1 LLLLIDQRAHAASPD
16 DLAPFADILYDRRVE
31 HQDPA
36 VPPAGPLAGVVVVS
50 FEHAVAAPFA
60 TRHLADLGARV
71 VKVERPGRG
80 DFARG
85 YDDAVHG
92 LSSFFV
98 WLNRG
103 KESLALDVKA
113 TGASEVMDRL
123 ITSADVVVHN
133 LSDGAAERLG
143 ITPEQLL
150 LRHPELVAAAIS
162 GYGAPGPYTGRKA
175 YDLLVQAETGL
186 LSVTG
191 TEEAPSKV
199 GASVADIA
207 AGTYVF
213 SGVLAAL
220 YQRERTGRGTAVSIS
235 MLDALAE
242 WMGAQAHFGH
252 HTGRRPARTGAHH
265 ATIAPYG
272 PYRCQDGREVFVA
285 VQNDD
290 EWRRLCTDVLGD
302 AALASDARFATN
314 VSRVRHREGMD
325 RSLVPA
331 LALLPSAALTHRLD
345 EGRIAWAVQRDVGEL
360 HDHPQL
366 QARGRWIDTDSPVGP
381 IPTLVPPLG
390 LHRVPVHTRLPG
402 VGEDT
407 DAVLHQLG
415 YSPEE
420 IGELHARGVVE

>member
-1 LLLLIDQRAHAASPD
+1 
-16 DLAPFADILYDRRVE
+16 VE
-31 HQDPA
+31 HQNPE
-36 VPPAGPLAGVVVVS
+36 PPDAPLAGVTVVS

-71 VKVERPGRG
+71 IKVERPGRG

-113 TGASEVMDRL
+113 AGAAEILDRL
-123 ITSADVVVHN
+123 VASADVVVHN
-133 LSDGAAERLG
+133 LSEGAAERLG
-143 ITPEQLL
+143 ITPDQLL
-150 LRHPELVAAAIS
+150 RRRPELIAAAIS

-175 YDLLVQAETGL
+175 YDLLLQAETGL

-191 TEEAPSKV
+191 TEETPSKV

-220 YQRERTGRGTAVSIS
+220 YQRERTGRGTAVSVS

-242 WMGAQAHFGH
+242 WMGAQAQFGH
-252 HTGRRPARTGAHH
+252 HAGRRPARTGAHH

-272 PYRCQDGREVFVA
+272 PYRCADEREVFVA

-290 EWRRLCTDVLGD
+290 EWARLCADVLGD
-302 AALASDARFATN
+302 AHLAADTRFATN
-314 VSRVRHREGMD
+314 VLRVRNREEMD
-325 RSLVPA
+325 ELLVPA
-331 LALLPSAALTHRLD
+331 LAGMPSTTLTDRLD

-360 HDHPQL
+360 HRHPQL
-366 QARGRWIDTDSPVGP
+366 QARGRWVDTESPVGP
-381 IPTLVPPLG
+381 VPTLVPPLG
-390 LHRVPVHTRLPG
+390 LHRANGDARLPG
-402 VGEDT
+402 VGQDT
-407 DAVLHQLG
+407 DAVLRRLG
-415 YSPEE
+415 YSPED
-420 IGELHARGVVE
+420 IRGLHAAGVVA